1 VSSKRGFPKLDSVNI
16 CIKLAVMVLNNFY
29 CQRNNSKFFMRT
41 HLNSP
46 LVSII
51 TVVRNEATGIVQTLE
66 SLQQPTYPHI
76 EHIIIDA
83 KSTDG
88 TSELIAQY
96 KHPGAFHLRESDR
109 GTYDGMNKG
118 WRCATGEIVGF
129 LNGGEVFAYPEGLAE
144 LVEVFNQYFGQF
156 CQRLKK

>member
-1 VSSKRGFPKLDSVNI
+1 MK
-16 CIKLAVMVLNNFY
+16 
-29 CQRNNSKFFMRT
+29 T

-76 EHIIIDA
+76 EHIIIDVE
-83 KSTDG
+83 STEG
-88 TSELIAQY
+88 TSELIAQH
-96 KHPGAFHLRESDR
+96 KNPSALHLREPDH

-144 LVEVFNQYFGQF
+144 LVEVFNKSSVMILGPP
-156 CQRLKK
+156 